1 MSGTIKNLDSK
12 YLSTLILL
20 SVCLGQALVGLDQRA
35 ITVALPTL
43 TTTFNTA
50 FTTIQWTILVY
61 DLVLIGLIITMGR
74 LGDLFGRRRF
84 YTLGFVIFIIAS
96 SICGLTQ
103 TPGQLIFFRAVQ
115 AIGGSMIAAN
125 GRAIV
130 SVNLPVEERGRA
142 LGLTSTAFHIG
153 FLTGPSLGGFLID
166 SVGWRWIFY
175 INLPFSLA
183 GAYLAWKVVPE
194 TRLAS
199 RADQKHSIDI
209 AGAALLLLTNGL
221 FIYAIDQLP
230 RVGWHHPTFLATL
243 GLAWV
248 AGIFLLRT
256 EARAE
261 APILNLSMFRIRQ
274 FSSGIA
280 SLFLIA
286 ATLSAINFLLPF
298 FLQNLLGYSA
308 SQVGWIIVADSVVIM
323 IMAPIA
329 GALSDRLGS
338 RLLCTIGAAV
348 VAVAQLFL
356 ATLDLHASLVRIM
369 LPLVIWGIGW
379 ALFNAPNQSS
389 ILGAVSQDRVGAAAG
404 MIATTARTGGAM
416 GVALSATLFG
426 YLLAAAGLTAGQ
438 MNSPA
443 GWRAAPEIFM
453 SGFSTTIFVLS
464 GFTLLAVFSS
474 AVRGTRRED

>member
-1 MSGTIKNLDSK
+1 MASADEEIQTKRASR
-12 YLSTLILL
+12 LILL
-20 SVCLGQALVGLDQRA
+20 SVCIGQIIVGLDLRA

-43 TTTFNTA
+43 TTSFHSE

-74 LGDLFGRRRF
+74 LGDLFGRRKF
-84 YTLGFVIFIIAS
+84 YSLGFVVFVVAS
-96 SICGLTQ
+96 ALCGVAQ
-103 TPGQLIFFRAVQ
+103 TTGQLIFFRAIQ

-130 SVNLPVEERGRA
+130 SVNLPQAERGRA

-166 SVGWRWIFY
+166 TIGWRWIFY
-175 INLPFSLA
+175 INMPFSIL

-194 TRLAS
+194 TRARERFAVDLP
-199 RADQKHSIDI
+199 
-209 AGAALLLLTNGL
+209 GAFLLLVTNGL

-230 RVGWHHPTFLATL
+230 RLGWRHPAFLLTL
-243 GLAWV
+243 ALSGIALA
-248 AGIFLLRT
+248 FLLRT
-256 EARAE
+256 EAKAKS
-261 APILNLSMFRIRQ
+261 PILMLTMFRDRL
-274 FSSGIA
+274 FSAGIS

-286 ATLSAINFLLPF
+286 GTLSAINFLLPF
-298 FLQNLLGYSA
+298 YLQYLLGYSP

-338 RLLCTIGAAV
+338 RLLCTIGCAI
-348 VAVAQLFL
+348 VAIAQFFL
-356 ATLDLHASLVRIM
+356 TTLHIDASLPRIM
-369 LPLVIWGIGW
+369 FPLVIWGVGW

-389 ILGAVSQDRVGAAAG
+389 ILGAVSSERIGAAAG
-404 MIATTARTGGAM
+404 MIATTARAGGAM

-426 YLLAAAGLTAGQ
+426 HLVAAAGFSSAQIG
-438 MNSPA
+438 NPEN
-443 GWRAAPEIFM
+443 WRAAPEVFM
-453 SGFSTTIFVLS
+453 NAFSTTIYVLNF
-464 GFTLLAVFSS
+464 FTALAIIFS
-474 AVRGTRRED
+474 AVRGQRRVD

>member
-1 MSGTIKNLDSK
+1 MASADDEIQTKRASR
-12 YLSTLILL
+12 LILL
-20 SVCLGQALVGLDQRA
+20 SVCIGQIIVGLDLRA

-43 TTTFNTA
+43 TTSFHSE

-74 LGDLFGRRRF
+74 LGDLFGRRKF
-84 YTLGFVIFIIAS
+84 YSLGFVVFVVAS
-96 SICGLTQ
+96 ALCGVAQ
-103 TPGQLIFFRAVQ
+103 TTGQLIFFRAIQ

-130 SVNLPVEERGRA
+130 SVNLPQAERGRA

-166 SVGWRWIFY
+166 TIGWRWIFY
-175 INLPFSLA
+175 INMPFSIL

-194 TRLAS
+194 TRARERFAVDLP
-199 RADQKHSIDI
+199 
-209 AGAALLLLTNGL
+209 GAFLLLVTNGL

-230 RVGWHHPTFLATL
+230 RLGWRHPVFLLTL
-243 GLAWV
+243 ALSGIALA
-248 AGIFLLRT
+248 FLLRT
-256 EARAE
+256 EAKAKS
-261 APILNLSMFRIRQ
+261 PILMLTMFRDRL
-274 FSSGIA
+274 FSAGIS

-286 ATLSAINFLLPF
+286 GTLSAINFLLPF
-298 FLQNLLGYSA
+298 YLQYLLGYSP

-338 RLLCTIGAAV
+338 RLLCTIGCAI
-348 VAVAQLFL
+348 VAIAQFFL
-356 ATLDLHASLVRIM
+356 TTLHIDASLPRIM
-369 LPLVIWGIGW
+369 FPLVIWGVGW

-389 ILGAVSQDRVGAAAG
+389 ILGAVSSERIGAAAG
-404 MIATTARTGGAM
+404 MIATTARAGGAM

-426 YLLAAAGLTAGQ
+426 HLVAAAGFSSAQIG
-438 MNSPA
+438 NPEN
-443 GWRAAPEIFM
+443 WRAAPEVFM
-453 SGFSTTIFVLS
+453 DAFSTTIYVLNF
-464 GFTLLAVFSS
+464 FTALAIIFS
-474 AVRGTRRED
+474 AVRGQRRVD